1 MKESINKLKSLIL
14 HLEKITNSTS
24 IKDIQRLRATGS
36 DLTSTSKIITMM
48 WKLNG
53 EIDKIFS
60 ELELLLTINPNEE
73 ISKRN
78 YKKDINEIKISGYND
93 SIYHK
98 ALKKYLKL
106 GGDKNELIQ
115 N

>member
-24 IKDIQRLRATGS
+24 VKDIQRLRATGS

-48 WKLNG
+48 WKLN
-53 EIDKIFS
+53 EETDKIFS

-73 ISKRN
+73 NVKM
-78 YKKDINEIKISGYND
+78 KKGLTMVGNKLIEKG
-93 SIYHK
+93 K
-98 ALKKYLKL
+98 ALIRYTTSNEVEILDGESDLK
-106 GGDKNELIQ
+106 
-115 N
+115 

>member
-24 IKDIQRLRATGS
+24 VKDIQRLRATGS

-53 EIDKIFS
+53 
-60 ELELLLTINPNEE
+60 E